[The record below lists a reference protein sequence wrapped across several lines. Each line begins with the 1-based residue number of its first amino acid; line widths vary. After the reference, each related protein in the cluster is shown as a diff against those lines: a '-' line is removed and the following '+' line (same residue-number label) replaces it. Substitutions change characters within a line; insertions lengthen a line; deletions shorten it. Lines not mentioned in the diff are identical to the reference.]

1 MHIVNVNTIC
11 NWCKYWAVEKRYTLM
26 KTSKRKCG
34 TGWWVDAYYII
45 SYYIILY
52 YIILYYIILYHI
64 ISYYTISSLS
74 WQCMSIMLLFSRHS
88 QEKKDRENLRADIS
102 ENAAGNR
109 KLAKR
114 QRTFSQKI
122 FWKWGIIWK
131 FLWN

>member
-1 MHIVNVNTIC
+1 MKIPKQIPCDLCPKILCNTIL
-11 NWCKYWAVEKRYTLM
+11 YDIILYH
-26 KTSKRKCG
+26 
-34 TGWWVDAYYII
+34 II
-45 SYYIILY
+45 SYYIMLYYVHYIILY